1 VGATLRAA
9 VAGLVAGGVVTP
21 ASREPSTLWGEAGR
35 CGVGR
40 AAVDRAVAPRLAPP
54 LGWWARAGSTGGGG
68 VTSRT
73 VGGDILP
80 RAGLAAN

>member
-1 VGATLRAA
+1 M
-9 VAGLVAGGVVTP
+9 
-21 ASREPSTLWGEAGR
+21 STLWGEAGR
-35 CGVGR
+35 RGVGR
-40 AAVDRAVAPRLAPP
+40 AAVDRTVAPRLAPP
-54 LGWWARAGSTGGGG
+54 LGWWARAGSTEGGGG